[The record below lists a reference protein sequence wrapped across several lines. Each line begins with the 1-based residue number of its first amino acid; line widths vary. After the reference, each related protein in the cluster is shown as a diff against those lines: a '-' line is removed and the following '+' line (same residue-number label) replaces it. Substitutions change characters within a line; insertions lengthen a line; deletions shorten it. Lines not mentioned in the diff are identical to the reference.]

1 MRIVKKRKKRDVSAA
16 RMARRAARR
25 ANMRRRVDQSTAIIP
40 NLFTLANAF
49 FGFAA
54 IATAIEGSVETAIL
68 LIFAGMA
75 CDMLDGFVARLLK
88 KSSQFGVEVDSL
100 ADVVTFGMAPS
111 VIAYQVYFNQ
121 YELFG
126 IFLSSMIMIFSI
138 IRLAK
143 FNVMTKDDDLSEKKM
158 FIGIPTPVSA
168 GTMITYVLF
177 YHDKIFSHEVSS
189 VVMTVLAVALPLL
202 MVSPFKYD
210 TFPGFSPRAIKANPA
225 KYIVFFLAVF
235 LIIIT
240 KGEAS
245 FSVFLFIIS
254 TGIFRSIISLFTKK
268 GTDEEVDLTPK
279 PVEPDK
285 KD

>member
-1 MRIVKKRKKRDVSAA
+1 MRIIKKRRKREISAK
-16 RMARRAARR
+16 RAARR
-25 ANMRRRVDQSTAIIP
+25 AMMRNRMRQSTKIIP
-40 NLFTLANAF
+40 SLFTLGNAF
-49 FGFAA
+49 CGFAA
-54 IATAIEGSVETAIL
+54 IATAIEGNPDVAIL
-68 LIFAGMA
+68 LIFAGMV

-88 KSSQFGVEVDSL
+88 RASQFGVEVDSL

-111 VIAYQVYFNQ
+111 VIAYQVYFN
-121 YELFG
+121 EFGLFG

-143 FNVMTKDDDLSEKKM
+143 FNVMTKDDDLTEKKM

-177 YHDKIFSHEVSS
+177 YHDKIFDHQVSS

-225 KYIVFFLAVF
+225 KYIVFFLALF

-254 TGIFRSIISLFTKK
+254 TGIFRSIVSLFTKK
-268 GTDEEVDLTPK
+268 GIDEEVNLTPK
-279 PVEPDK
+279 SVESDK
-285 KD
+285 KE